1 MVAWNKVSK
10 LVDRCGPVGLQLG
23 LVSEAQE
30 LLLTMSYRLE
40 ASPSIF
46 VEQVMI
52 LCIDGAGD
60 WIICSNDIERFK
72 SGLLSLPIN

>member
-23 LVSEAQE
+23 LVGEAQE
-30 LLLTMSYRLE
+30 LLLATSYRLE

-46 VEQVMI
+46 IEQIMI
-52 LCIDGAGD
+52 LCVDGTGD
-60 WIICSNDIERFK
+60 WIICSNDIEKFK
-72 SGLLSLPIN
+72 SGLSSLPIN